1 MKRYFKGWYFK
12 AQNEKEIVAVIP
24 AMHIE
29 KNGKKTASVQ
39 IITEK
44 GTWCVPFSYEQ
55 FSVKGKSPKITVG
68 DNVFTKQRLHLKIST
83 DEITA
88 RGDLKFGPLNKLA
101 YDIMGPFCA
110 LPLMECRHSV
120 CSMSHSVNGELQIN
134 GEKFHFDRG
143 VGYIEGDR
151 GRSFPVNYAWTQCNF
166 GDVHTD
172 QINLIN
178 PNNQINKEGQITNSL
193 MLSVAKIPWG
203 PFHFTGIIGAILY
216 EDKEYR
222 IGTYLGAK
230 LELLDQGEIVIRQGD
245 LEFTAKLIEKKDAP
259 LYAPVDGCM
268 KRRIGESLACRAFY
282 ELKEYGETIFTFETP
297 RASFEYE
304 YDD

>member
-12 AQNEKEIVAVIP
+12 VQNEKEMVAVIP

-44 GTWCVPFSYEQ
+44 GTWCATFPYEQ
-55 FSVKGKSPKITVG
+55 FSVKGKSPQVIVG
-68 DNVFTKQRLHLKIST
+68 ESVFTKKRLHLQIST
-83 DEITA
+83 DEINA
-88 RGDLKFGPLNKLA
+88 HGDLKFGPLHKLS

-120 CSMSHSVNGELQIN
+120 YSMGHSVNGELQIN
-134 GEKFHFDRG
+134 GEKYRFDRG

-166 GDVHTD
+166 GDVNTD
-172 QINLIN
+172 QSG
-178 PNNQINKEGQITNSL
+178 KEDKITNSL

-203 PFHFTGIIGAILY
+203 PFHFTGIVGVILY

-230 LELLDQGEIVIRQGD
+230 IDVLDQGKIVIRQGD
-245 LEFTAKLIEKKDAP
+245 LEFTARLIEKKDAP

-282 ELKEYGETIFTFETP
+282 HLKEYGETIFAFETP

-304 YDD
+304 YDH